1 MENAVLAGM
10 FSVLSGILAQ
20 PDSKERTAALLIL
33 GAAFAEVGAPS
44 GFILALQEA
53 ASRVTPKSED
63 LQMASEFIKEASN
76 LLRQVAEE
84 TEDRINELVK
94 LYGMV
99 EA

>member
-33 GAAFAEVGAPS
+33 GAAFAEVGAPP

-53 ASRVTPKSED
+53 GCR
-63 LQMASEFIKEASN
+63 M
-76 LLRQVAEE
+76 
-84 TEDRINELVK
+84 K
-94 LYGMV
+94 LGQPAGQHILGSFKQGIV
-99 EA
+99 SVRL